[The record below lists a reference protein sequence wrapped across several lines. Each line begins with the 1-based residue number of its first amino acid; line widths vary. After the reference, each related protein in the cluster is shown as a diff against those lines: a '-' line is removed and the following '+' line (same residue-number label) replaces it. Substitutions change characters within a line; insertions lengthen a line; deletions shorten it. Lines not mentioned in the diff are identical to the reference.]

1 MNRLKRILK
10 SKVFLFFVALIAF
23 IYLNNS
29 SMFAKQH
36 DEDPLLLAHRGLAQ
50 TFSLVGVENDT
61 CTAARIYEP
70 EHPYLE
76 NTIPSIDAAFQ
87 AGADIVEFDVHI
99 TKDNQFAV
107 FHDWKLDCRTNAEGV
122 TRDYTI
128 AELKNV
134 DIGYGYT
141 ADGGVTFPFRGKGV
155 GMMPSLTE
163 VLNRFPDKSF
173 LINVKSNDPDEGK
186 LLAQYLSKLPKKQQ
200 DLLAVYG
207 GDEPIA
213 AVKEAMP
220 GMRVMSKSTMKDCLI
235 PYLAAGW
242 TGYAPKAC
250 KNTELHIPEKLAKW
264 LWGWPDKFLNRMEQ
278 ADTRVIVVGGD
289 GSEFSSGFDTMEDIE
304 RLPSNYWGGI
314 WTNRIDRIAPLYK
327 DHSTE

>member
-1 MNRLKRILK
+1 
-10 SKVFLFFVALIAF
+10 
-23 IYLNNS
+23 
-29 SMFAKQH
+29 
-36 DEDPLLLAHRGLAQ
+36 
-50 TFSLVGVENDT
+50 
-61 CTAARIYEP
+61 
-70 EHPYLE
+70 
-76 NTIPSIDAAFQ
+76 
-87 AGADIVEFDVHI
+87 
-99 TKDNQFAV
+99 
-107 FHDWKLDCRTNAEGV
+107 
-122 TRDYTI
+122 
-128 AELKNV
+128 
-134 DIGYGYT
+134 
-141 ADGGVTFPFRGKGV
+141 
-155 GMMPSLTE
+155 LTD
-163 VLNRFPDKSF
+163 VLNRFPDNSF

-200 DLLAVYG
+200 NLLAVYG

-264 LWGWPDKFLNRMEQ
+264 LWGWPNKFLNRMEQ